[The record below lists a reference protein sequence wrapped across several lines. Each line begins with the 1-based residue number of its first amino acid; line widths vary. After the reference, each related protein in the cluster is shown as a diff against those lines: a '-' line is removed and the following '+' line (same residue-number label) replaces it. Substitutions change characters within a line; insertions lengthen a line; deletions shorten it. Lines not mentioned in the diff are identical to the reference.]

1 MYGWFTILMCSGSC
15 LGVANWASFMMSRKF
30 FFEGI
35 DLEIQLQS
43 SNLSLPVA
51 EDLNSKFSDATR
63 WWCASSMLVPLE
75 FTFVCVAKLLVLFRM
90 LEFADLSPTPSRS
103 LLIAQRCI
111 ISVVA
116 GGNII
121 GLVGNAISSYQFL
134 EIPHILAL
142 GLANYSSNPK
152 NVDGYADSVQ
162 KSFLMFKQASFGLW
176 YQEASE
182 AVILVVIVVMFAAA
196 GVMCARRLNQFLSGS
211 GGEGEAVSSARRLR
225 LQIVAT
231 AAVVFVTFLLRM
243 AFALFTTFIH
253 LRQEIKDCKYN
264 FLEICTNPCFNQ

>member
-1 MYGWFTILMCSGSC
+1 MCSGSC

-30 FFEGI
+30 LFEGN
-35 DLEIQLQS
+35 DLEIRLQS
-43 SNLSLPVA
+43 SDLSPLKA
-51 EDLNSKFSDATR
+51 EDLTSKFSDATR

-103 LLIAQRCI
+103 LLIARRCI

-121 GLVGNAISSYQFL
+121 GLVGNAFSSYYFL
-134 EIPHILAL
+134 KIPHILAG
-142 GLANYSSNPK
+142 GLADYSSNSS
-152 NVDGYADSVQ
+152 NVDTFLHSVQ
-162 KSFLMFKQASFGLW
+162 ESFRVFEEASVGLV

-182 AVILVVIVVMFAAA
+182 AVILVVIVLMFAAA
-196 GVMCARRLNQFLSGS
+196 GAMCARRLNQFLSGS
-211 GGEGEAVSSARRLR
+211 GGEGDAVSSARRLR

-253 LRQEIKDCKYN
+253 LRQQINDDCKSN
-264 FLEICTNPCFNQ
+264 FLEICTNPCYNQ